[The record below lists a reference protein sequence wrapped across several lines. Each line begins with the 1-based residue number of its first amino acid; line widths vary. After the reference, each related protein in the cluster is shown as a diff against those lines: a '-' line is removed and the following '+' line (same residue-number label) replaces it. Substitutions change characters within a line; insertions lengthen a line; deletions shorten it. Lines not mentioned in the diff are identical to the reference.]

1 MSARAARRLLRR
13 RGTSAGPVAV
23 PAIVNRV
30 LSRTGQPLDAAT
42 RAHFEPRFGHDFSKV
57 RIHADAEA
65 GQSAAAVSADAY
77 AYRQDIVFAPN
88 RYAPTTIAGRTLLA
102 HELAHVVQD
111 AGMPTAGPPVATTAP
126 SDAAERAA
134 DQAASM
140 ALSGGLP
147 TSALPP
153 LTGKPAGGR
162 LHRQFAGCADMLA
175 EPNQSMLSG
184 SLVHRL
190 IGVHFAA
197 TAKGAVAVAIPGG
210 SAGPLRS
217 MGLCGGDDKVINP
230 QLVGG
235 MSGAGFPDLARIT
248 PGGILQ
254 VAEIKPA
261 TTECLIDGEEQLM
274 RYIDQGNARDDGQTA
289 WRASRGISV
298 VSPML
303 PGAYTPPT
311 IALPG
316 FVIRT
321 AWCGPGLMAYNVK
334 RHGRVPVPATRRV
347 GVRER
352 NRERVRIEADPR
364 LVPVVVGAGA
374 TAAVVV
380 AGRALWPHF
389 WRVVATRF
397 AIRGTAML
405 ALSAADGPLPV
416 GELLSLGIALVTVA
430 QIASDWNDLWR
441 EADAVA
447 SREGA

>member
-1 MSARAARRLLRR
+1 MLCR
-13 RGTSAGPVAV
+13 RGISAAPVAV
-23 PAIVNRV
+23 PAIVHRV
-30 LSRTGQPLDAAT
+30 LSRRGQPLDAST
-42 RAHFEPRFGHDFSKV
+42 RAFFEPRFGHDFSKV

-65 GQSAAAVSADAY
+65 GQSAAAVSAHAY
-77 AYRQDIVFAPN
+77 AYGQDIAFASD
-88 RYAPTTIAGRTLLA
+88 RYAPTTMAGRALLA

-111 AGMPTAGPPVATTAP
+111 AGLPAAGPPVATSAP
-126 SDAAERAA
+126 SDASERAA
-134 DQAASM
+134 DQAAAT
-140 ALSGGLP
+140 ALSRNQPTSGLP
-147 TSALPP
+147 IGA
-153 LTGKPAGGR
+153 GKPAGAH

-190 IGVHFAA
+190 IGMHFRA
-197 TAKGAVAVAIPGG
+197 TVKDAVAVAIPGG

-217 MGLCGGDDKVINP
+217 SGICGGDDKVISP

-261 TTECLIDGEEQLM
+261 ATECLIDGEEQLM
-274 RYIDQGNARDDGQTA
+274 RYIDQGNARDATQEA
-289 WRASRGISV
+289 WRASLGVSV

-303 PGAYTPPT
+303 PGAYTPPS

-316 FVIRT
+316 FIIRT
-321 AWCGPGLMAYNVK
+321 AWCGPGLMAYSVK
-334 RHGRVPVPATRRV
+334 RAKRVPVPVTRRV
-347 GVRER
+347 DVRER

-364 LVPVVVGAGA
+364 LVPIVVGAGA

-380 AGRALWPHF
+380 AGKALWPHF

-416 GELLSLGIALVTVA
+416 GELISLGIALVTVA